1 MNHLTAGQ
9 AYRFMF
15 VYLYSEPVAFLLQRL
30 FKMSGYQ
37 GWLSTIGGFLI
48 SLVFLL
54 FTYRLGSIN
63 PDKPWISYGEDIVGK
78 VVHRFYIGL
87 IVLLCIYLL
96 SIDVENFIIFLQS
109 MYLPQ
114 TPIWLTSTLTLLCI
128 CLTARSG
135 LVTIVFMSEGIFL
148 VQLFT
153 SSLLIPAVGGGGNP
167 GILLAMATH
176 HDLREILMGS
186 LSTMPWFSEWM
197 MFLFLAPVVAFRR
210 PMLKSMLFA
219 GITVVI
225 FIVVFWMFTLM
236 NFGPY
241 VAAGLRYP
249 LLEMVRFA
257 RYGDFL
263 DNLDPVLIA
272 IWSTTMFTRSSFL
285 LYVASVCL
293 SKLSGIRQQKSVVYL
308 IGGTA
313 AAIVLQYA
321 KDAASYELAIR
332 SYAVPLY
339 TVLIESMPILY
350 VIVYWIRNGK
360 NKKTTK
366 ASAAPSP

>member
-15 VYLYSEPVAFLLQRL
+15 VYLYSEPIAFLLQRL

-48 SLVFLL
+48 SLIFLF

-87 IVLLCIYLL
+87 IVMLCIYLL

-135 LVTIVFMSEGIFL
+135 LVTIVFMSEGIFV
-148 VQLFT
+148 VQLLT
-153 SSLLIPAVGGGGNP
+153 SGLLIPAVGGGGNP

-176 HDLREILMGS
+176 HDLGEIMMGS

-197 MFLFLAPVVAFRR
+197 FFLFLAPVVAFRR

-225 FIVVFWMFTLM
+225 FIVVFWIFILM

-272 IWSTTMFTRSSFL
+272 IWSTTMFSRSSFL

-321 KDAASYELAIR
+321 RDAASYELAIR

-350 VIVYWIRNGK
+350 VLVYWLRNGK
-360 NKKTTK
+360 NKKATK
-366 ASAAPSP
+366 ASTAPSP